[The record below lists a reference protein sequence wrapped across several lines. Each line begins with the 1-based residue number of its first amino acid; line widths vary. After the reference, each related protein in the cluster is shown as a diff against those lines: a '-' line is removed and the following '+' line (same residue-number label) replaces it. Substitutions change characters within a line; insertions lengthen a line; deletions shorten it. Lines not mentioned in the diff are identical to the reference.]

1 MHAVLHSSG
10 YPVSVKGVVLHQR
23 RALLLMNERGEWDLP
38 GGRPDPGEDFARTVE
53 RETFEESGARV
64 EAAGFIEEGPHE
76 VLPGR
81 FVWIVAW
88 GCRALDLSRLGTSD
102 EHHRLGWFDVD
113 ALGNIPLPQ
122 TYARAVRLWADA
134 IERKPT

>member
-1 MHAVLHSSG
+1 MSAVRHSSG
-10 YPVSVKGVVLHQR
+10 YPISVKGVVLQEG

-64 EAAGFIEEGPHE
+64 EAAALIEEGPHE

-88 GCRALDLSRLGTSD
+88 GCRPVDLSGLRTSE
-102 EHHRLGWFDVD
+102 EHHRFAWFDVD
-113 ALGNIPLPQ
+113 ALAGIPLPQ
-122 TYARAVRLWADA
+122 TYARAVRLWVDA
-134 IERKPT
+134 TERRAI